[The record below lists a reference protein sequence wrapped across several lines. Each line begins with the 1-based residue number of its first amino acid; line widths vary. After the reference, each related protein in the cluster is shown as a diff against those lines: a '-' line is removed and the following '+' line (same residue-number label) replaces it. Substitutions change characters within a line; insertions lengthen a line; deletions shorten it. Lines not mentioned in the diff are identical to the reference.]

1 MSARSHWRTPRAL
14 LILLVFLHLAPPA
27 RADEVRVMVS
37 GGFTAA
43 YRILVT
49 EWQKTTGHTVTTVGG
64 ASMGAAPTSIPNR
77 LARGEPA
84 DIVILA
90 REALDGLVANG
101 TVVAGSAVDLV
112 RSRIGMA
119 VKAGTRTVDIS
130 TEQRFRRVLLDARSI
145 AYSESASGI
154 YISSE
159 MFKKMGVE
167 QQVTGKS
174 KMISGMPVGEA
185 VAKGDAEIGFQ
196 QISELLPVPGIT
208 IVGPIPDAVQRMT
221 IFSAGI
227 AASARA
233 PAAARSLVAYLASS
247 NAWPTIRLTG
257 LEPIVGR

>member
-1 MSARSHWRTPRAL
+1 VL
-14 LILLVFLHLAPPA
+14 LILVVLLHLAAPA
-27 RADEVRVMVS
+27 RADEVQVMVS

-43 YRILVT
+43 YRILVA
-49 EWQKTTGHTVTTVGG
+49 EWQKATGHTVTTVAG
-64 ASMGAAPTSIPNR
+64 ASMGPAPTSIPNR

-84 DIVILA
+84 DVVILA

-101 TVVAGSAVDLV
+101 KVVGGSAVDLV

-119 VKAGTRTVDIS
+119 VKAGATAVDIS
-130 TEQRFRRVLLDARSI
+130 TEQRFRQVLLDARSI

-154 YISSE
+154 YISTE

-167 QQVTGKS
+167 QQVAGKS
-174 KMISGMPVGEA
+174 KVIFGMVGEA
-185 VAKGDAEIGFQ
+185 IAKGDAEIGFQ

-208 IVGPIPDAVQRMT
+208 LVGPIPDALQRVT

-233 PAAARSLVAYLASS
+233 PAAARSLIAFLASS
-247 NAWPTIRLTG
+247 NAWPTIRLSG
-257 LEPIVGR
+257 LEPIAAR